1 MQREQIIQTA
11 RNYAKNLKKSGIPFK
26 AVYLFGSYAKG
37 NSRQG
42 SDIDIAVVSPS
53 LQKKYN
59 EGRFLLWKLR
69 RNIDLRIEPH
79 GFTPKT
85 WNDPSD
91 PLVHEIKTTGLK
103 IA

>member
-11 RNYAKNLKKSGIPFK
+11 RNYAKNLKKFGMPFK
-26 AVYLFGSYAKG
+26 TVYLFGSYAKG
-37 NSRQG
+37 NSRNG
-42 SDIDIAVVSPS
+42 SDIDIAVVSSS

-69 RNIDLRIEPH
+69 RSVDLRIEPH

-85 WNDPSD
+85 WNDPLD